1 MGINLDELRDSGECG
16 RKKCPRRSDATFL
29 QRYPAAVSDA
39 NHCKLRENSRAMLWL
54 PHFSRPL
61 RESIT

>member
-39 NHCKLRENSRAMLWL
+39 NHCKLRENS
-54 PHFSRPL
+54 PRPL
-61 RESIT
+61 PSIT